1 MTLSQGKCELQFL
14 PSERGKQ
21 ILIFENYRYNLKRMS
36 KKGKAK
42 WICGTKVKSKCSAIV
57 WLIDGVFHSRSGRH
71 NHETDEKFIERK
83 KLMMSMKKAAVR
95 DVTVPLKTI
104 YEKEIA
110 KAAVSFEATAN
121 LPQFQNIRKCLIKSR
136 NSAVPKLPTGD
147 DVKLLLNPQRKTENG
162 KKFLLA
168 DSSEEKTKL
177 PNPNVSEEASSSKR
191 MKLSDSAT
199 TLETTSPIPEV
210 SSNPDSSVTSESDFD
225 SNAVIKEEIFDSDE
239 DAEVTEPVS
248 NEPNNSLLNS
258 GIILKEESFE
268 VEEPSESLEVES
280 FRNSISDFETSVTP
294 PITEASSVIANH
306 KLADVTEKQDSLVET
321 TVKVSLFS
329 QILNTDSSA
338 TIEVKE
344 EPDSFMESTS
354 SEDSLLVAKG
364 RTYESVTVKEKPSLP
379 KPMTETS
386 LFSSML
392 VEKSLSDFANI
403 VASVTSSSSANGTT
417 LPSSSIMLGNP
428 LTESSNMI
436 PTSLPGC
443 LKDSLH
449 ENEARHVIFSK
460 SVTVKE
466 EPSSP
471 EPESISLED
480 SLLVA
485 KGKSDEFSKSVTVK
499 EEPSSPEPISD
510 TSLLSSMPV
519 ENTLSKFENTHVATI
534 TSTNANVTALPSS
547 SIMLGN
553 PLAGSS
559 NMIATSLPGSLED
572 SLLLAKRRN
581 DEFLKSVTVKEEPS
595 SPEPMSD
602 TSLFSSMPV
611 ENTLSKFEN
620 AHVTSVTSTNA
631 NGTALPSANT
641 PMAPITS
648 SSNMLGNSLAES
660 SNMIGT
666 SLSGS
671 APIEGSPLPGSA
683 TVFSVPDKSTVIK
696 TSTPGTVNFRGAPV
710 HENYL
715 YGYTIVSNSLP
726 PEAISQGNDTMMG
739 YSLPGSANLITTSL
753 SGYPNTVGN
762 SLSNLIAMVN
772 NFSPD
777 SSPTMRSPLP
787 TSAIM
792 KASPFPGSLP
802 GSATS
807 VENSL
812 PSSAN
817 VIGNYLPSANNV
829 LPPQISYPFGYP
841 CPTIIGA
848 SLPGSSNTV
857 QTSLPTSS
865 NVIQTSL
872 SGSSNMI
879 RTSAPGSL
887 NIIQTSLPGSSNVI
901 PTSLSDSSNMIRTS
915 VPSSLNIIQT
925 SLPGSSNVV
934 QTSLP
939 GSSNMIRTSA
949 PGSKATTNNPSPDP
963 ANIVRTLLN
972 SANILRSSLSPS
984 TKKVNTSPSSPATV
998 ISNSAGNI
1006 TSLNSSSSSCSTT
1019 TTATSVIE
1027 PKSSLQG
1034 SEIVFKEE
1042 SIEISETPVELDL
1055 FTLER
1060 INKQRE
1066 LIKADFEKQIK
1077 LKTINYFMK
1086 F

>member
-1 MTLSQGKCELQFL
+1 MYRARHAPLIPVLPHSVDEIHLTEEWRNKTGGQKGLCIDDGQGEERFPRGLFGIIIINLQHGHDL
-14 PSERGKQ
+14 DTTECSKILRSWPS
-21 ILIFENYRYNLKRMS
+21 
-36 KKGKAK
+36 
-42 WICGTKVKSKCSAIV
+42 
-57 WLIDGVFHSRSGRH
+57 SGCK
-71 NHETDEKFIERK
+71 EKFYKYFNCGLGITESSRCHEEILRK
-83 KLMMSMKKAAVR
+83 TKHFTELDLNNSWINPSLRTIRYWR
-95 DVTVPLKTI
+95 DLW
-104 YEKEIA
+104 
-110 KAAVSFEATAN
+110 
-121 LPQFQNIRKCLIKSR
+121 
-136 NSAVPKLPTGD
+136 
-147 DVKLLLNPQRKTENG
+147 KLLPPDSKLEL
-162 KKFLLA
+162 KK
-168 DSSEEKTKL
+168 
-177 PNPNVSEEASSSKR
+177 NPNVSEEASSSKR

-519 ENTLSKFENTHVATI
+519 ENTLSKFENTHV
-534 TSTNANVTALPSS
+534 
-547 SIMLGN
+547 
-553 PLAGSS
+553 
-559 NMIATSLPGSLED
+559 
-572 SLLLAKRRN
+572 
-581 DEFLKSVTVKEEPS
+581 
-595 SPEPMSD
+595 
-602 TSLFSSMPV
+602 
-611 ENTLSKFEN
+611 
-620 AHVTSVTSTNA
+620 
-631 NGTALPSANT
+631 
-641 PMAPITS
+641 APITS